1 MEEKTVKQLFDKVAN
16 CIEILDQ
23 LTKQLEER
31 CKILEQK
38 IKDLEKTLDDRRQ
51 ADDIG
56 RRYGAEN

>member
-38 IKDLEKTLDDRRQ
+38 IKDLEKTLDDRR
-51 ADDIG
+51 
-56 RRYGAEN
+56 